1 MSLESSI
8 EMLAQAINELA
19 AAHRGGGTSLDVAPK
34 ALTRMEEKI
43 EQRATEIVNADK
55 KKEIGEKKSAEA
67 PTTDKSSK
75 ASAPTTESSLPEPTY
90 DDVKKLILAI
100 SAKSR
105 DKVVALLAR
114 YGAKKGPDL
123 KEDQYAL
130 FVHEGNLVLSGDLDP
145 EAGA

>member
-8 EMLAQAINELA
+8 ELLAHAINELTA
-19 AAHRGGGTSLDVAPK
+19 AVRGGQTVQEKAAEDVMIQFYKNRDTAGDKP
-34 ALTRMEEKI
+34 EK
-43 EQRATEIVNADK
+43 TEV
-55 KKEIGEKKSAEA
+55 KKSPEV
-67 PTTDKSSK
+67 PTTPEPSK
-75 ASAPTTESSLPEPTY
+75 ASAQTTESSSPAPTY

-100 SAKSR
+100 SAKNR

-123 KEDQYAL
+123 KEEQYAL
-130 FVHEGNLVLSGDLDP
+130 FVHEGNLILSGDLDP

>member
-8 EMLAQAINELA
+8 ELLAQAINNLVAAQTMSSSVSLPDKDIKTAGQALKQAEGALQEA
-19 AAHRGGGTSLDVAPK
+19 AA
-34 ALTRMEEKI
+34 
-43 EQRATEIVNADK
+43 
-55 KKEIGEKKSAEA
+55 KKSKAEA
-67 PTTDKSSK
+67 PTTPESSK
-75 ASAPTTESSLPEPTY
+75 ASAPTTGSSLPEPGY
-90 DDVKKLILAI
+90 EDVKKLILAI

-123 KEDQYAL
+123 KEEQYAL